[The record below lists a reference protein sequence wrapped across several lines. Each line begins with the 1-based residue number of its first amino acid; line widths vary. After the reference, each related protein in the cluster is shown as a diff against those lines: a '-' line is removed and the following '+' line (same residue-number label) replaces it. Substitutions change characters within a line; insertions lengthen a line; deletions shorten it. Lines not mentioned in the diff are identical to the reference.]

1 MDYQWDGEKR
11 RENRRKH
18 GVDFAAMRRFQ
29 WRTAIIDFDDRHDEP
44 RWVAR
49 GFIGSVLHV
58 AAFTER
64 DDKIR
69 VISLRK
75 ANAREK
81 REYAQDRIH

>member
-1 MDYQWDGEKR
+1 MDYDWDESKQLA
-11 RENRRKH
+11 NRVKH

-29 WRTAIIDFDDRHDEP
+29 WRTATIDFDDRHYEP

-49 GFIGSVLHV
+49 GFIGGVLHV
-58 AAFTER
+58 AVFTEG
-64 DDKIR
+64 DGKIR

-81 REYAQDRIH
+81 RDYAQNRIR

>member
-1 MDYQWDGEKR
+1 MDYQWDGNKR
-11 RENRRKH
+11 LENRRKH
-18 GVDFAAMRRFQ
+18 GVDFAAMRRFL
-29 WRTAIIDFDDRHDEP
+29 WRTAIIDFNDRHDEP

-49 GFIGSVLHV
+49 GFIGGVLHV

-81 REYAQDRIH
+81 REHAQNRIH